1 MDYNKFLEEIK
12 SLILPKLKAIV
23 PQEAYDANP
32 YLTKD
37 IYLETIYSDI
47 MALGYNFNDTQKAT
61 DDIYEI
67 QSILH
72 GESQEFYNTVNDR
85 VLETKSKYPTLID
98 AFSLFHKQ
106 SQSGVNPQDAID
118 NVKAY
123 LNNIGL

>member
-12 SLILPKLKAIV
+12 SLILPKLQAMV

-37 IYLETIYSDI
+37 VYLETIYSDI

-67 QSILH
+67 QSVLQ
-72 GESQEFYNTVNDR
+72 GESQEFYNMVNAR
-85 VLETKSKYPTLID
+85 VLETKSKYPNLID

-106 SQSGVNPQDAID
+106 SQAGLELQKVIE
-118 NVKAY
+118 NVRIM
-123 LNNIGL
+123 LN